1 MSSLFGALPI
11 ATSGI
16 DAAQTWIDATGG
28 NIANVDDSGPTSQGA
43 YQTEYVDAVPVRSG
57 QPGGAG
63 QGVSTAV
70 TLGSSEGEVVPDP
83 GNPEA
88 DSSGMIRVAN
98 VDLGQQMVNLVM
110 AQTSYQANVSVVN
123 QAKTAYQSA
132 LTLGT

>member
-1 MSSLFGALPI
+1 MSLFGAMPI
-11 ATSGI
+11 ANSGI
-16 DAAQTWIDATGG
+16 DAAQEWIDATGG
-28 NIANVDDSGPTSQGA
+28 NIANADDTGPTSQGA
-43 YQTEYVDAVPVRSG
+43 YQTQYVDAVPLPSG

-63 QGVSTAV
+63 QGVT
-70 TLGSSEGEVVPDP
+70 TGIQLGSSAGTEEYDP

-88 DSSGMIRVAN
+88 DSQGMVRVAS

-123 QAKTAYQSA
+123 QAKTAYESA

>member
-1 MSSLFGALPI
+1 MSLFGALPI
-11 ATSGI
+11 SASGI
-16 DAAQTWIDATGG
+16 DAAQEWINATGG
-28 NIANVDDSGPTSQGA
+28 NIANADDSGPTSEGTYATQ
-43 YQTEYVDAVPVRSG
+43 YVDAIPVPSG
-57 QPGGAG
+57 QSDGIG
-63 QGVSTAV
+63 QGVATKV
-70 TLGSSEGEVVPDP
+70 ELGSNEGDEEYDP

-88 DSSGMIRVAN
+88 DSQGMIRVAN

>member
-1 MSSLFGALPI
+1 MSLFGALPI
-11 ATSGI
+11 ANSGI

-28 NIANVDDSGPTSQGA
+28 NIANADDSGPTSEGT
-43 YQTEYVDAVPVRSG
+43 YQTEYIDAVPVPAG

-63 QGVSTAV
+63 QGVVTHV
-70 TLGSSEGEVVPDP
+70 TLGSSEGTEVYDP

-88 DSSGMIRVAN
+88 DSSGMVRVAN

-123 QAKTAYQSA
+123 QAKTAYESA

>member
-1 MSSLFGALPI
+1 MSLFGALPI

-16 DAAQTWIDATGG
+16 DAAQTWLDATGG
-28 NIANVDDSGPTSQGA
+28 NIANADDSGPTSEGA
-43 YQTEYVDAVPVRSG
+43 YQTQYVDAVPVPSS
-57 QPGGAG
+57 QAGGAG
-63 QGVSTAV
+63 QGVETRV
-70 TLGSSEGEVVPDP
+70 QLGDSEGQEVYDP

-88 DSSGMIRVAN
+88 DSSGMIRVSS

-123 QAKTAYQSA
+123 QAKTAYESA